1 MAGAPMDERKS
12 VHILVA
18 GHVQGVGFR
27 YFVKNLAVELRV
39 TGWVRN
45 RFDERVEILAQGTAA
60 DLTGF
65 ISAVH
70 IGPQAANVTELE
82 TDWLIMDIQFD
93 RFSIAPSI

>member
-1 MAGAPMDERKS
+1 MDERKS

-18 GHVQGVGFR
+18 GRVQGVGFR

-60 DLTGF
+60 NLAGF
-65 ISAVH
+65 ISAVR
-70 IGPQAANVTELE
+70 IGPQAAFVTELE

-93 RFSIAPSI
+93 RFSVAPSI